1 MEKIQKI
8 IANRGYTSRR
18 KAEELIM
25 QGKVYVDGKKA
36 SIGDRIDENA
46 NISID
51 GKEIVGTNN
60 KVYFLLNK
68 PRGVVSTVSDEKGRK
83 TVVDF
88 IDTDERIYPVGRLDY
103 DTTGLL
109 ILTNDGDLANKLTHP
124 KNKII
129 KTYLAKCAG
138 IITKEQN
145 AVLCILVYLNDRVS
159 GLLIDRTD
167 EFIMHTMFSACI
179 QEYLSVFSDHSA
191 MIDIYACLC
200 KCNGL
205 INSFPSEEY
214 IHTVGCLCL
223 TRCDDMIDTVDI
235 IKVHGTNI

>member
-1 MEKIQKI
+1 MEKVQKI

-18 KAEELIM
+18 KAEDLIM

-51 GKEIVGTNN
+51 GKEIDGTNN

-103 DTTGLL
+103 DTTGVLL
-109 ILTNDGDLANKLTHP
+109 LTNDGEIANKLTHP
-124 KNKII
+124 KGNIE
-129 KTYLAKCAG
+129 KTYYAK
-138 IITKEQN
+138 
-145 AVLCILVYLNDRVS
+145 
-159 GLLIDRTD
+159 ID
-167 EFIMHTMFSACI
+167 
-179 QEYLSVFSDHSA
+179 
-191 MIDIYACLC
+191 
-200 KCNGL
+200 G
-205 INSFPSEEY
+205 
-214 IHTVGCLCL
+214 
-223 TRCDDMIDTVDI
+223 I
-235 IKVHGTNI
+235 IKVEEIKKLENGILLDGVMTKKAKAKLKKIDKKNNKSYVELISSQVGQGIYFWYKN

>member
-109 ILTNDGDLANKLTHP
+109 ILTNDGEFANILMHPSNNVEKVYMAKL
-124 KNKII
+124 K
-129 KTYLAKCAG
+129 G
-138 IITKEQN
+138 ILKKEQIDALKSGVEIDEGITVSAKRVKLKKVDLKTN
-145 AVLCILVYLNDRVS
+145 TCLVQITICEGKNHQVKK
-159 GLLIDRTD
+159 
-167 EFIMHTMFSACI
+167 MFSAVGFEVLKLKREKEGFFDLKNL
-179 QEYLSVFSDHSA
+179 QSGEFRKLTPKEVKRVY
-191 MIDIYACLC
+191 
-200 KCNGL
+200 GL
-205 INSFPSEEY
+205 EEN
-214 IHTVGCLCL
+214 
-223 TRCDDMIDTVDI
+223 
-235 IKVHGTNI
+235 K

>member
-68 PRGVVSTVSDEKGRK
+68 PRGVVSTV
-83 TVVDF
+83 

-138 IITKEQN
+138 IITKEQIDK
-145 AVLCILVYLNDRVS
+145 LKKGIYIDDR
-159 GLLIDRTD
+159 
-167 EFIMHTMFSACI
+167 
-179 QEYLSVFSDHSA
+179 
-191 MIDIYACLC
+191 
-200 KCNGL
+200 K
-205 INSFPSEEY
+205 
-214 IHTVGCLCL
+214 
-223 TRCDDMIDTVDI
+223 VDI
-235 IKVHGTNI
+235 IDFKVKKIDKEKNATFISISIIEGRNHIVKRLFENIGLLVDKLTRTHYDFLDLGNLKSGEYRTLSIKEVKKLYRN

>member
-18 KAEELIM
+18 KTEELIM

-68 PRGVVSTVSDEKGRK
+68 PRGVVSTVIDDKGRK

-103 DTTGLL
+103 DTTGLI
-109 ILTNDGDLANKLTHP
+109 ILTNDGDFANMLMHPSYEIEKTYVAKINKVLDKDDINKL
-124 KNKII
+124 KK
-129 KTYLAKCAG
+129 G
-138 IITKEQN
+138 I
-145 AVLCILVYLNDRVS
+145 V
-159 GLLIDRTD
+159 IDNR
-167 EFIMHTMFSACI
+167 
-179 QEYLSVFSDHSA
+179 
-191 MIDIYACLC
+191 
-200 KCNGL
+200 K
-205 INSFPSEEY
+205 
-214 IHTVGCLCL
+214 
-223 TRCDDMIDTVDI
+223 VDI
-235 IKVHGTNI
+235 KI

>member
-25 QGKVYVDGKKA
+25 QGKVLVDGKKA

-83 TVVDF
+83 TVLDIVNVE
-88 IDTDERIYPVGRLDY
+88 ERIYPIGRLDY
-103 DTTGLL
+103 DSSGLL
-109 ILTNDGDLANKLTHP
+109 LLTNDGSIYN
-124 KNKII
+124 NII
-129 KTYLAKCAG
+129 IAFF
-138 IITKEQN
+138 N
-145 AVLCILVYLNDRVS
+145 PFN
-159 GLLIDRTD
+159 
-167 EFIMHTMFSACI
+167 FS
-179 QEYLSVFSDHSA
+179 F
-191 MIDIYACLC
+191 
-200 KCNGL
+200 
-205 INSFPSEEY
+205 
-214 IHTVGCLCL
+214 
-223 TRCDDMIDTVDI
+223 
-235 IKVHGTNI
+235 